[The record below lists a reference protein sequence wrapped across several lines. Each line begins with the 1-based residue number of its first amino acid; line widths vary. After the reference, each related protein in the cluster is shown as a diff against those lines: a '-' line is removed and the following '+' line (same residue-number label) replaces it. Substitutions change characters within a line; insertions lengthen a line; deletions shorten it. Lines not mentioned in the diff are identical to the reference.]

1 MELEQLIADYGDFVY
16 AITFVWTFLE
26 GETFVIFAGFAAQQD
41 LLSLPGII
49 AAAWAGSFA
58 GDQFY
63 FFMGRHFGPRLLN
76 RFPRARP
83 GVEAALDWLRRYNTA
98 FILSFRFIYGVRTF
112 SSFAIGMAGVPP
124 LRFLV
129 LNFVAA
135 GVWATSFAVTGYV
148 LGNAFEAI
156 LGELVKGFGFVMLI
170 VLAMSVWI
178 VTFVH
183 RRQQRKMSAAA
194 AVLAPTDTGA
204 TPP

>member
-1 MELEQLIADYGDFVY
+1 MELERLIADYGDFVY
-16 AITFVWTFLE
+16 VITFIWTFLE
-26 GETFVIFAGFAAQQD
+26 GETFVIFAGFAAQQN
-41 LLSLPGII
+41 LLSLTAII

-63 FFMGRHFGPRLLN
+63 FFMGRRYGPYLLK
-76 RFPRARP
+76 RFPRGRP
-83 GVEAALDWLRRYNTA
+83 GVEAALDWLRRYNTV

-129 LNFVAA
+129 LNFAAA
-135 GVWATSFAVTGYV
+135 GVWATSFAVTGYL

-156 LGELVKGFGFVMLI
+156 LGELVRGFGLVMLA

-194 AVLAPTDTGA
+194 LLSPTDTGA
-204 TPP
+204 APP